1 MQFTFAHNNLNVRNL
16 KESIAFYEQALGL
29 RETKRIEA
37 TDGSFLIVFWA
48 TGARFTNWSS
58 PGCGIARK
66 NITLAIMNFIS
77 HLKRT
82 IWIQPCNAIGRWAAS
97 ALKTRRW
104 ESTLSPI
111 RTAIGLR
118 LFQLNRKGCPQNT
131 TGYKA
136 SKRKRP
142 GGFRAALLQLN
153 SVSVLHC

>member
-16 KESIAFYEQALGL
+16 KESIAFYEQALGSG
-29 RETKRIEA
+29 KRSGSRRRMEA
-37 TDGSFLIVFWA
+37 SSSCFWA

>member
-37 TDGSFLIVFWA
+37 TDGSFLIVFLGDGRSVHKLELTWL
-48 TGARFTNWSS
+48 R
-58 PGCGIARK
+58 IARK